1 MRFLVD
7 ECTGR
12 TVAEWLKDNGH
23 EVFSVYDESRG
34 LDDESIINK
43 ANLENY
49 IVITNDKDFGEFV
62 FRKNI
67 PP

>member
-1 MRFLVD
+1 MRFIVD
-7 ECTGR
+7 ECTGHA
-12 TVAEWLKDNGH
+12 VSVWLKDQGH
-23 EVFSVYDESRG
+23 EVFSIYDEKRG